1 MQFQKVPNSNLNGF
15 KNLAM
20 LGWDEGGVGGEKAR
34 EGRRGRE
41 REGGTSPLT
50 ASFCC
55 GGYCTSR
62 SGAGCEVG
70 SVLWSEELQLVGD
83 GVGDG
88 CSGGR

>member
-1 MQFQKVPNSNLNGF
+1 MKAGSG
-15 KNLAM
+15 
-20 LGWDEGGVGGEKAR
+20 ERRRERGGGAE
-34 EGRRGRE
+34 RE
-41 REGGTSPLT
+41 REGGTSLLT